1 MLFSHWRAFTPSHFV
16 ASYDSK
22 FPVEEGDLKKMPGT
36 PKVLLLGDSI
46 RMSYQPL
53 VARLLDGRAQVVGPS
68 DNCQYSL
75 FTLSSLGRWIGEL
88 GQPDIVHWNNGIHD
102 AGHNPARN
110 PVQIPIDMYRANL
123 EFILNTLV
131 TWTSKVVWATSTP
144 VHPDRPF
151 RDTEWSWRNEEID
164 RYNDAARQLMESRG
178 VPVNDLHTLV
188 WANLSE
194 FLSQDQLHLSEAG
207 QKACAQAAADSVSI
221 LLEP

>member
-1 MLFSHWRAFTPSHFV
+1 
-16 ASYDSK
+16 
-22 FPVEEGDLKKMPGT
+22 MPDT

-53 VARLLDGRAQVVGPS
+53 VARLLDGKAQVVGPS

-75 FTLSSLGRWIGEL
+75 FTLSSLGRWINQL

-110 PVQIPIDMYRANL
+110 PVQIPIDMYSANL
-123 EFILNTLV
+123 EFILNILV
-131 TWTSKVVWATSTP
+131 SWTPKVIWATSTP

-164 RYNDAARQLMESRG
+164 RYNDAALQLMDSRG
-178 VPVNDLHTLV
+178 VPINDLHALV
-188 WANLSE
+188 WANMPE

-207 QKACAQAAADSVSI
+207 EKACAQATADSVSI